1 MMGNISKAAEPNV
14 FICGTD
20 LPVSKGHNTLESR
33 RGVPAPA
40 LDEWAPNQN
49 LAVQIYATVRL
60 ATRRL
65 RRLPGLV
72 QL

>member
-1 MMGNISKAAEPNV
+1 MGNISKAAEPNV

-40 LDEWAPNQN
+40 LDE
-49 LAVQIYATVRL
+49 
-60 ATRRL
+60 
-65 RRLPGLV
+65 
-72 QL
+72 